1 MAGYSGFVI
10 VLTMRRVVPDFLR
23 SKFSSRESGFNRRDL
38 FRQGGLLSLVG
49 AFPAFSKVNSGT
61 SNTATKVNSHGE
73 LYRAIGVRPVI
84 NARGT
89 FTIIT
94 GSETLPEVKQAM
106 DDASR
111 AYVQM
116 DELMDGVGKRL
127 AELTQAEW
135 GIVTNGCCAALTHCT
150 TACIAGSNPE
160 RMQRLPDLRGLK
172 DEVII
177 PEYSRNVYDHAIR
190 MVGVKIVEMKE
201 RSELDSGFNENTA
214 MVYILAGEGDTGPL
228 GTQAVSEVARRHNVP
243 VIVDAA
249 AEVLTIPNVHLQRG
263 ATAVAYSGGK
273 CIRGPQSAGLLLG
286 EKNLLQAAW
295 ANSAPHHAFGRSL
308 KVGKEEIMGML
319 AAVEMWTK
327 RDYEAESREWQKWL
341 DQIAAK
347 VTKVN
352 GVTTRVEPPEG
363 LSNKTPVLRI
373 EWDGTRL
380 GITGQEVSK
389 VLLDTEPRI
398 IFGSASGNRPYNMAS
413 SVSITPYMMMPG
425 DHEIV
430 AERLYEVLSKPPKF
444 QNPVLPQGQLAV
456 IAGQWEAQLEFGRG
470 SATHTLIFEQ
480 DGANLVGTHRGEYV
494 SGDLSGTVAVNQVH
508 FRSSQK
514 IQGTRLFFE
523 FSGTVDGDK
532 MAGDV
537 NMGEYG
543 EARWSA
549 QRHEYQAPRGVV
561 KPVKRA

>member
-1 MAGYSGFVI
+1 MNGSA
-10 VLTMRRVVPDFLR
+10 
-23 SKFSSRESGFNRRDL
+23 
-38 FRQGGLLSLVG
+38 
-49 AFPAFSKVNSGT
+49 
-61 SNTATKVNSHGE
+61 E
-73 LYRAIGVRPVI
+73 LYRSIGVRPVI

-94 GSETLPEVKQAM
+94 GSQTLPEVKQAM
-106 DDASR
+106 DEASR
-111 AYVQM
+111 CYVQM
-116 DELMDGVGKRL
+116 DELMEGVGKRL
-127 AELTQAEW
+127 AELTEAEW

-150 TACIAGSNPE
+150 TACLAGTNPE
-160 RMQRLPDLRGLK
+160 RMQRLPDLTGLK
-172 DEVII
+172 SEVII

-190 MVGVKIVEMKE
+190 MVGVNIIEVKE
-201 RSELDSGFNENTA
+201 RSELESAFNERTA
-214 MVYILAGEGDTGPL
+214 MVYILAGPGDTGPL

-249 AEVLTIPNVHLQRG
+249 AEVLTVPNVHLQRG

-319 AAVEMWTK
+319 AAVEMWKK
-327 RDYEAESREWQKWL
+327 RDYEAETRQWQNWL
-341 DQIAAK
+341 EQISTSVK
-347 VTKVN
+347 RVD
-352 GVTTRVEPPEG
+352 GVTTRIEPPEG

-373 EWDGTRL
+373 EWDGNRL

-398 IFGSASGNRPYNMAS
+398 VLGGSRGSRPDDMAS

-425 DHEIV
+425 NYKVV
-430 AERLYEVLSKPPKF
+430 ADRLYTLLSKPPKF
-444 QNPVLPQGQLAV
+444 QNPPRPEGEPVSV
-456 IAGQWEAQLEFGRG
+456 AGQWQAKLDFDRG
-470 SATHTLIFEQ
+470 SAIHTLVFEQ
-480 DGANLVGTHRGEYV
+480 DGGKLVGTHHGEYV
-494 SGDLSGTVAVNQVH
+494 SGDLSGTVAGNQLH

-523 FSGTVDGDK
+523 FTGTVENDK
-532 MAGDV
+532 MGGEV
-537 NMGEYG
+537 NLGEYG
-543 EARWSA
+543 AARWSA
-549 QRHEYQAPRGVV
+549 QRHEYQPPRGVV
-561 KPVKRA
+561 RPVKRA